1 MSTLPARPVIT
12 VDGNLSDWIASERID
27 YNDVNGYTLYSQA
40 QGDYFYD
47 ALSTPLVI
55 GANTT
60 VWFNTD
66 LDAASGYQILGLV
79 GGAEYNLNIRADGT
93 AALYTGAA
101 GQIPCARQHPDGL
114 LRGSSLDRVRHPEA
128 RARQS

>member
-40 QGDYFYD
+40 EGDYFYY

-60 VWFNTD
+60 IWFNTD

-79 GGAEYNLNIRADGT
+79 GGAEYNLNIRAD
-93 AALYTGAA
+93 
-101 GQIPCARQHPDGL
+101 
-114 LRGSSLDRVRHPEA
+114 
-128 RARQS
+128 